1 MKMLRVKALRKEA
14 RMSQAEL
21 AEKLHITQT
30 SVSQWETGKSEP
42 SIDVLTQM
50 SEIFNVPVG
59 YILGRE
65 DLNGE
70 RNLQKEKAPAEAD
83 AEDLG
88 KLTFLERLALT
99 CFRHLPEEDRAE
111 ILKEMIERGSNI
123 EKDDGK

>member
-1 MKMLRVKALRKEA
+1 MLRVKALRKEA

-50 SEIFNVPVG
+50 SEIFSVPVG

-65 DLNGE
+65 DLNGD
-70 RNLQKEKAPAEAD
+70 RSLQKEKAPAEAD

-111 ILKEMIERGSNI
+111 ILKEMIERGANV
-123 EKDDGK
+123 EKDDEK

>member
-1 MKMLRVKALRKEA
+1 MLRVKALRKEA

-65 DLNGE
+65 DLNGD
-70 RNLQKEKAPAEAD
+70 RSLQKEKAPAEAD

-111 ILKEMIERGSNI
+111 ILKEMIERGSNV
-123 EKDDGK
+123 EKEDEK

>member
-111 ILKEMIERGSNI
+111 ILKEMIERGANV

>member
-1 MKMLRVKALRKEA
+1 MLRVKALRKEA

-65 DLNGE
+65 NLNGD
-70 RNLQKEKAPAEAD
+70 RSLQKEKAPAEAD

>member
-1 MKMLRVKALRKEA
+1 MLRVKALRKEA

-65 DLNGE
+65 DLNGD

-111 ILKEMIERGSNI
+111 ILKEMIERGSSV